1 MGYIII
7 AIALFL
13 TALLWA
19 FVNRNDGLSIFDPP
33 EKQAGR
39 RGEHIVTNI
48 IQEILESGD
57 VLLTNVEVEYE
68 GQLAELD
75 DVVINHNGIFIIEV
89 KNYSGRI
96 FGNEEDPVWAKY
108 KTTPAGNTY
117 EKNVDNPI
125 KQVKR
130 QVHILANYLRKN
142 RQHVWVD
149 GYVYFVQGNSP
160 IESDYILENPEGID
174 KVLHSPEKMALSRED
189 INHIMELLSS

>member
-1 MGYIII
+1 MGFIVIGI
-7 AIALFL
+7 VLLLPFF
-13 TALLWA
+13 LWA
-19 FVNRNDGLSIFDPP
+19 FINRNEWPSIFESP

-39 RGEHIVTNI
+39 RGEHIATNI
-48 IQEILESGD
+48 IRDVLESGD
-57 VLLTNVEVEYE
+57 VLITNVEVEYE

-160 IESDYILENPEGID
+160 IESDYILENPEDID
-174 KVLHSPEKMALSRED
+174 KVLHSPGKMALSRED

>member
-7 AIALFL
+7 AITLFFI
-13 TALLWA
+13 ALLWA
-19 FVNRNDGLSIFDPP
+19 FINRSDGPSIFESP

-39 RGEHIVTNI
+39 RGEYIVTNI
-48 IQEILESGD
+48 IQEVLESGD

-108 KTTPAGNTY
+108 KRTPAGNTY

-142 RQHVWVD
+142 RQHVWVE
-149 GYVYFVQGNSP
+149 GYVYFVRGNSP
-160 IESDYILENPEGID
+160 IESDYILETPEAID
-174 KVLHSPEKMALSRED
+174 KVLHSPGKMALSRED